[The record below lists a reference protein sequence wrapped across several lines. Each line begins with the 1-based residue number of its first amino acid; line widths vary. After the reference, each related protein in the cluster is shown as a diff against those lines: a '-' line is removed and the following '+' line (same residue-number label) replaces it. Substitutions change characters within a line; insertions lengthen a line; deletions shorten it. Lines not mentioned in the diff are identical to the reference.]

1 MIELIIGP
9 PAVGGGWGGQRMSL
23 GGRQGE
29 KERGRKPLWAA
40 CFKGLEGRFG
50 GYLVK

>member
-1 MIELIIGP
+1 LEE
-9 PAVGGGWGGQRMSL
+9 GGEGGEWLWEADR
-23 GGRQGE
+23 E
-29 KERGRKPLWAA
+29 KEGGRKPLWAA